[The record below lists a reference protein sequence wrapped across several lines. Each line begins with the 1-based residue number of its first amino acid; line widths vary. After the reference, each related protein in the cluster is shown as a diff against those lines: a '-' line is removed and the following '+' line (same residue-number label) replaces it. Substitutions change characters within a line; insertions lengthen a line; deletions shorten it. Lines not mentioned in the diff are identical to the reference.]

1 MERNGGRTYQQRRG
15 GGGRPS
21 FFLRPVDDERASM
34 IVEGDRLNLEGA
46 DEAAGSASIVCHN
59 PYLAMS
65 VQQQRQRLPIAKC
78 RNHLLYLCEHFQTII
93 VVGETGSG
101 KSTQLPQYLAEFGWA
116 EGGQQICITQP
127 RRVAAISLASRVA
140 DEMMCRL
147 GDAVGY
153 AVRFDECIS
162 AQSRIKFLTDGILL
176 RELMSD
182 PLLQAYSVV
191 IVDEAHE
198 RSVNTD
204 LIIGLLRK
212 IVAIRDDLRVIISSA
227 TIEAE
232 IFRDFFELNDN
243 PQQKPDK
250 NTATIISVE
259 GRMFPVATFYTKVGV
274 PDYVQTTVET
284 VLRLHDVEPSGD
296 ILAFLTGQDEVE
308 RACDFLRKAAKMLS
322 KDKDKLLVVPLYGGL
337 PAREQFRAFDSA
349 PYQSRKAIIT
359 TNIAETSV
367 TIAGV
372 CYVID
377 CGFVKMRVFSPKL
390 GMETLMI
397 AACSKSSAE
406 QRAGRA
412 GRVRPGKCFRL
423 YPESEFRR
431 LPRATLPEIQRCDL
445 SSVVLRMKALGVQN
459 VLKFHY
465 LSRPSSVAM
474 VQALQ
479 LLFALKAI
487 DEDGLLVNP
496 LGLHMAE
503 LPLAPMH
510 AKALIASVELECS
523 SEVAT
528 IIAMM
533 QIRDVF
539 VQPTGAKHK
548 AELSRRSFS
557 VEEGDHLTLLN
568 VYSSFVEH
576 DRSLAWCQQNFLNY
590 KALCRA
596 ESIRAQFVGFLK
608 NGDKLRVI
616 SCKDT
621 IGDTA
626 KIRRALLS
634 GFFSQIAYYDHTGL
648 YVTVKGEHSF
658 KAYKGSVLMYRKEYP
673 KWVLFTDVMQNSI
686 RDLSEIDPAWLEHIA
701 PHYYEFGS
709 NLPEG
714 KRRKMTEERSHHCS
728 ICKMP
733 CHAICQGYAAQV
745 VCFNCK
751 NGGPEIAAKY
761 PPASNQQSVATGDG
775 EKYEAKPQQ
784 LHFDDDG
791 ILADRKRHRN
801 NDATKKLEAIEWARR
816 NSIKSAAKKFGV
828 DRKSIQRWI
837 KQEDKLKQQLNSC
850 GGKRKRLG
858 GGGRP
863 VLHPDIDATLADWIK
878 EMRQNKRPVSRSII
892 KNKATALFVHTD
904 IKVSNGWLEKLLKR
918 HNFVLRRTTT
928 ADQNPPPAAEN
939 DLELGGVGEDDELF
953 FQI

>member
-1 MERNGGRTYQQRRG
+1 MHRND
-15 GGGRPS
+15 GGGRFHHQRKSGGDRS
-21 FFLRPVDDERASM
+21 FFMRPVDDERVAMVVDS
-34 IVEGDRLNLEGA
+34 ERLNLEGA
-46 DEAAGSASIVCHN
+46 DDAAGGASVVCHN
-59 PYLAMS
+59 PFLAMS
-65 VQQQRQRLPIAKC
+65 LQQQRQRLPIAKC
-78 RNHLLYLCEHFQTII
+78 RNHLLYLCEHFQTVV

-101 KSTQLPQYLAEFGWA
+101 KSTQLPQYLTEFGWA
-116 EGGQQICITQP
+116 ENGRRICITQP

-153 AVRFDECIS
+153 SVRFDECIS
-162 AQSRIKFLTDGILL
+162 ARTHIKFVTDGILL

-204 LIIGLLRK
+204 LIIGFLRK

-232 IFRDFFELNDN
+232 LFRDFFELNDN

-259 GRMFPVATFYTKVGV
+259 GRMFPVTTFYTKVGV

-284 VLRLHDVEPSGD
+284 VLRLHDEEPPGD

-308 RACDFLRKAAKMLS
+308 KACNLLRHAAKTMG

-397 AACSKSSAE
+397 VPCSKSSAE

-412 GRVRPGKCFRL
+412 GRVRPGKCYRL
-423 YPESEFRR
+423 YAESEFRR
-431 LPRATLPEIQRCDL
+431 LRSATPPEIQRCDL

-459 VLKFHY
+459 VLRFHY
-465 LSRPSSVAM
+465 LSRPSSMAM
-474 VQALQ
+474 VHALQ

-496 LGLHMAE
+496 LGLLMAE
-503 LPLAPMH
+503 LPLSPMH
-510 AKALIASVELECS
+510 AKALIASVEFECS
-523 SEVAT
+523 SEIVT

-539 VQPTGAKHK
+539 VMPTGAKHK
-548 AELSRRSFS
+548 AELSRRSFA

-568 VYSSFVEH
+568 VFSSFVEH

-596 ESIRAQFVGFLK
+596 EAIRAQFVTFLQ
-608 NGDKLRVI
+608 NNAKLRII
-616 SCKDT
+616 SCKGT

-658 KAYKGSVLMYRKEYP
+658 KVYKGSVLMYRKEYP

-709 NLPEG
+709 NLPDG
-714 KRRKMTEERSHHCS
+714 SRRK
-728 ICKMP
+728 
-733 CHAICQGYAAQV
+733 
-745 VCFNCK
+745 
-751 NGGPEIAAKY
+751 
-761 PPASNQQSVATGDG
+761 
-775 EKYEAKPQQ
+775 
-784 LHFDDDG
+784 
-791 ILADRKRHRN
+791 
-801 NDATKKLEAIEWARR
+801 
-816 NSIKSAAKKFGV
+816 
-828 DRKSIQRWI
+828 
-837 KQEDKLKQQLNSC
+837 
-850 GGKRKRLG
+850 
-858 GGGRP
+858 
-863 VLHPDIDATLADWIK
+863 
-878 EMRQNKRPVSRSII
+878 
-892 KNKATALFVHTD
+892 
-904 IKVSNGWLEKLLKR
+904 
-918 HNFVLRRTTT
+918 
-928 ADQNPPPAAEN
+928 AAEEESN
-939 DLELGGVGEDDELF
+939 FAEGRLANLN
-953 FQI
+953 